1 MPVTEVGAVVLT
13 SIAQC
18 KTQHATS
25 HVVPRRRPS
34 CSLVYTNGCRKQR
47 GVRRTHHI
55 SSIRH
60 WHNVW
65 SLWRKMMP
73 TQSAGCMLLRLL
85 LCNIW
90 YMCICAQHLPVVAIF
105 NSPWNSVSG
114 LHTYRNKIWMLLFLF
129 MYRNIVLYLW
139 YAVYCVAEQ
148 TVYLVWCF
156 HHPNLIPLK
165 IPHRLP
171 DESPF
176 Q

>member
-1 MPVTEVGAVVLT
+1 
-13 SIAQC
+13 
-18 KTQHATS
+18 
-25 HVVPRRRPS
+25 
-34 CSLVYTNGCRKQR
+34 
-47 GVRRTHHI
+47 
-55 SSIRH
+55 
-60 WHNVW
+60 
-65 SLWRKMMP
+65 MP

-165 IPHRLP
+165 
-171 DESPF
+171 SPIAF
-176 Q
+176 QICPRFNNSASLNMLSLVHVYMSVHY